1 MGVHD
6 GHRSRLRSRFLA
18 HGMDT
23 LEDHE
28 VLELLLFFVI
38 HRKDT
43 NELAHKLINH
53 FGSLAGVLD
62 AQLSELLQVEG
73 IGKRT
78 AELLLI
84 CKPLCR
90 RYLICQND
98 DKQSLNNV
106 AVCAQYLKPFFF
118 GAKEEHV
125 FLLCLDAKCRPICCR
140 ELSQGSATTT
150 ELPIRKAAQLALDSR
165 AVSVI
170 IAHNH
175 PAGDPLPSPEDYH
188 STDQLKQTLSS
199 IGVILADHIIIC
211 GSSHSSMAQSGYLS
225 Y

>member
-6 GHRSRLRSRFLA
+6 GHRSRLRGRFLA
-18 HGMDT
+18 YGMDT

-28 VLELLLFFVI
+28 VLELLLFYVI
-38 HRKDT
+38 QRKDT
-43 NELAHKLINH
+43 NELAHRLINH
-53 FGSLAGVLD
+53 FGSLAGVMD
-62 AQLSELLQVEG
+62 ASMSELLQVNGVGE
-73 IGKRT
+73 RT
-78 AELLLI
+78 AELLLL

-90 RYLICQND
+90 RYVISQND
-98 DKQSLNNV
+98 TKEVLDNV
-106 AVCAQYLKPFFF
+106 ADCAKFLMPYFF

-140 ELSQGSATTT
+140 ELSEGSATST

-170 IAHNH
+170 VAHNH
-175 PAGDPLPSPEDYH
+175 PAGDPLPSPEDYR
-188 STDQLKQTLSS
+188 STDQLKETLSS

-211 GSSHSSMAQSGYLS
+211 GNAHCSMAQSGYLS